1 MEAEAVEEEG
11 NERAE
16 RRTEARAYKGSV
28 SGQTGRNEAARVLF
42 VRLST
47 PFLPPVHPRGLEP
60 SLYEPRGPLQPLLL
74 HLELHP
80 PAPLRSPFA
89 PPLSIQGPPPSF
101 LHPVTPFL
109 HPQPLLPPITVLHN
123 ARVYTVCPHSLAS
136 YIFTSYNIDYFE
148 LRISPRGLDTLL
160 VLDSTCSVSRYVSS
174 TFPTISSIRY
184 ISLPSFVQHPSSSSS
199 SSSRDSF
206 RKPTSYSDLNPIYLY
221 STF

>member
-89 PPLSIQGPPPSF
+89 PPLSIQGPPSSF

-109 HPQPLLPPITVLHN
+109 HPQPLLPPLPC
-123 ARVYTVCPHSLAS
+123 YTMHVCTPFAHILSH
-136 YIFTSYNIDYFE
+136 
-148 LRISPRGLDTLL
+148 RISSRAIILITSNFEFHLGASIRY
-160 VLDSTCSVSRYVSS
+160 STCSVSRYVSS